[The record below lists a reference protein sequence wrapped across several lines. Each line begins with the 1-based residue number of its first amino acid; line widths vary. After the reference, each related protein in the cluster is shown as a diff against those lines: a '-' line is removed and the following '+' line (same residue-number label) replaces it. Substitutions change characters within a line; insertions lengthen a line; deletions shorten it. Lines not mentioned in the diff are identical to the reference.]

1 MILNAQPKQISLNG
15 DGQILW
21 QVDVTSPLPGQP
33 VAQIRKG
40 SAVLK
45 PDLDLLDTP
54 LLADQDLNMVKMAL
68 TLWLHTHITTTLEVL
83 EGLIKPEGIAAPA
96 SDIAAKLYEGLGIIP
111 RSDVESLIPGL
122 DPEAR
127 KVLRQRHVRLGPVLI
142 FVPELNKP
150 VAVRLRA
157 LLWWVWHDRPLPA
170 PVPKDGAVSVV
181 VDETAIDPVY
191 YRSIGYPVFGS
202 RAIRVDMLDRLI
214 SAIYDGAK
222 GGVFKAEHKM
232 AEWMGCPIPDLYK
245 ILESMGHRKI
255 DDPAAPVAVVETV
268 PEAAPAAEAAPVPD
282 SALADVAAEAPAV
295 TTTPAPAPA
304 PAPAIKPALASFR
317 LRRGRQGG
325 DQPQRSERTPR
336 PDYKTDKK
344 PERSFGPDKKPRSD
358 KPKFKGKDRDFKKEK
373 REEKTYVFEAKAQST
388 GDSPFAILQQ
398 MKSGLKDH

>member
-33 VAQIRKG
+33 VAQVRKG

-111 RSDVESLIPGL
+111 RADVEGLIPGL

-127 KVLRQRHVRLGPVLI
+127 KTLRQRHVRLGPVLI
-142 FVPELNKP
+142 FVPALNKP
-150 VAVRLRA
+150 AAVRLRA

-181 VDETAIDPVY
+181 VDETTIDPIY
-191 YRSIGYPVFGS
+191 YRSIGYPVFGG

-222 GGVFKAEHKM
+222 DGVFKAEHKM

-245 ILESMGHRKI
+245 ILESMGHKKI
-255 DDPAAPVAVVETV
+255 AEPVVAEVV
-268 PEAAPAAEAAPVPD
+268 AEAAPEVM
-282 SALADVAAEAPAV
+282 AEVVAEVVVADDVVAEV
-295 TTTPAPAPA
+295 SLETPAPAMVPVPA
-304 PAPAIKPALASFR
+304 AKPELASFR

-325 DQPQRSERTPR
+325 DQPQRSERGPR
-336 PDYKTDKK
+336 TDARPDKK

-388 GDSPFAILQQ
+388 GDSPFAVLQQ

>member
-33 VAQIRKG
+33 VAQVRKG

-111 RSDVESLIPGL
+111 RADVEGLIPGL

-127 KVLRQRHVRLGPVLI
+127 KTLRQRHVRLGPVLI
-142 FVPELNKP
+142 FVPALNKP
-150 VAVRLRA
+150 AAVRLRA

-181 VDETAIDPVY
+181 VDETTIDPIY
-191 YRSIGYPVFGS
+191 YRSIGYPVFGG

-222 GGVFKAEHKM
+222 DGVFKAEHKM

-245 ILESMGHRKI
+245 ILESMGHKKI
-255 DDPAAPVAVVETV
+255 AEPVVAEVV
-268 PEAAPAAEAAPVPD
+268 AEAAPEVMAEVVPEV
-282 SALADVAAEAPAV
+282 VAEV
-295 TTTPAPAPA
+295 SLETPAPAVVPVPA
-304 PAPAIKPALASFR
+304 AKPELASFR

-325 DQPQRSERTPR
+325 DQPQRSERGPR
-336 PDYKTDKK
+336 TDARPDKK

-388 GDSPFAILQQ
+388 GDSPFAVLQQ